1 MKEQIEGRHA
11 LVTGAAQGIGAATA
25 ARLRKAGARLS
36 LLDRRAIADEDAI
49 ECDLSSPEEVEKAVA
64 DARKRHGPIDILI
77 NNAGVM
83 LPGDFDER
91 GMADWEKTL
100 EVNLRGA
107 LRLTH
112 ALLPSMLERDRGV
125 IVNVVSASATIGV
138 PGIAVYSASKWALW
152 GFTESLIGELRNRGS
167 RVHVAAV
174 LPNFIRTGLFE
185 GAHLTGLGKLIV
197 PRVKSHDVIARAI
210 VEKAIKKRKM
220 LIMRP
225 VTVRLALLFRG
236 LLPYRIFVALSR
248 GLGAA
253 GSMQHLKPNRDP
265 EDKQ

>member
-1 MKEQIEGRHA
+1 MKEQIEGRHV

-25 ARLRKAGARLS
+25 TRLRKAGARLS
-36 LLDRRAIADEDAI
+36 LLDRQPIEDTDAI
-49 ECDLSSPEEVEKAVA
+49 VCDLSLPEDVERALAVA
-64 DARKRHGPIDILI
+64 QGRHGPVDILI
-77 NNAGVM
+77 NNAGMM
-83 LPGDFDER
+83 LPGEFCDREF
-91 GMADWEKTL
+91 ADWEKTL
-100 EVNLRGA
+100 DVNLRGA
-107 LRLTH
+107 LRLSH
-112 ALLPSMLERDRGV
+112 AILPSMVERDRGV

-138 PGIAVYSASKWALW
+138 PGLAVYGAGKWALL
-152 GFTESLIGELRNRGS
+152 GFTESLIGELKNRGS

-185 GAHLTGLGKLIV
+185 GAHLTGLGKIIV
-197 PRVKSHDVIARAI
+197 PRVKTHDVIARAI

-236 LLPYRIFVALSR
+236 ILPYFVFVALSR

-253 GSMQHLKPNRDP
+253 RSMQHLRPRRVS
-265 EDKQ
+265 EDE

>member
-1 MKEQIEGRHA
+1 MREEIAGRHA

-25 ARLRKAGARLS
+25 ARLREAGARLS
-36 LLDRRAIADEDAI
+36 LVDRQPIADEDAI
-49 ECDLSSPEEVEKAVA
+49 ECDLTSPKEVERAVTN
-64 DARKRHGPIDILI
+64 ARKRHGPVDILV

-83 LPGDFDER
+83 LPGDFDR
-91 GMADWEKTL
+91 RDMTDWEKTL

-107 LRLTH
+107 LRLSH
-112 ALLPSMLERDRGV
+112 ALLPSMLERDQGV

-138 PGIAVYSASKWALW
+138 PGIAVYSATKWALW
-152 GFTESLIGELRNRGS
+152 GFTEALIGELRNRRS

-185 GAHLTGLGKLIV
+185 GAHLTGLGRIIV
-197 PRVKSHDVIARAI
+197 PRVKTHDVIARAI
-210 VEKAIKKRKM
+210 VEKAIKRRKM

-225 VTVRLALLFRG
+225 GTVRLALLFRG
-236 LLPYRIFVALSR
+236 ILPYFVFVSLSR

-253 GSMQHLKPNRDP
+253 RSMEHLTAPGAS
-265 EDKQ
+265 EGE